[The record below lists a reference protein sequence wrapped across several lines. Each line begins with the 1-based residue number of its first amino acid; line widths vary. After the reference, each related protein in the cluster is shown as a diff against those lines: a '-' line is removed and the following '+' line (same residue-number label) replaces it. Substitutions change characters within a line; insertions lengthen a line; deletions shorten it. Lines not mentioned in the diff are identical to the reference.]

1 MYEYLLSK
9 LRERIGVQW
18 AIVRHSNLEILY
30 KVGKWEQVAV
40 RRPDMDN
47 ADGVDRR
54 IVLVQLRRRDRR
66 EGLVPAR
73 RFGSGP
79 RSCRRSRLG
88 GAGIRLARLWGCS
101 RRYRT
106 TAYSELSLWATSTI
120 TRSTTRQVSGK
131 SSQRLASTSCES
143 GFPTRR

>member
-1 MYEYLLSK
+1 MYEYLVIK
-9 LRERIGVQW
+9 LRERTGVQW

-40 RRPDMDN
+40 RRLDMDN

-73 RFGSGP
+73 SLVRVHAAVAALALVAPASGSQDRGAAQDATEQ
-79 RSCRRSRLG
+79 RHTANCRYGR
-88 GAGIRLARLWGCS
+88 
-101 RRYRT
+101 
-106 TAYSELSLWATSTI
+106 
-120 TRSTTRQVSGK
+120 
-131 SSQRLASTSCES
+131 
-143 GFPTRR
+143 P